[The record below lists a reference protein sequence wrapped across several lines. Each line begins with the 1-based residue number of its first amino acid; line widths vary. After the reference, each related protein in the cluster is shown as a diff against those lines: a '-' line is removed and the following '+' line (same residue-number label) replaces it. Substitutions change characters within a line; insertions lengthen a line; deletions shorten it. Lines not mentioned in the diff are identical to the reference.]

1 MKRRT
6 FLGAGVALATMLKE
20 IKEDTDYDY
29 RCTACDTEVDP
40 PAAAMSYCSGCK
52 GFRVVR

>member
-1 MKRRT
+1 
-6 FLGAGVALATMLKE
+6 MLKE